1 MGIDTMDSV
10 ASLANTEGSSTLAER
25 PQHFV
30 AMQYV
35 AELCSVLQYSQSFVG
50 RELGGAIA
58 M

>member
-1 MGIDTMDSV
+1 MTSEAGLRPAHAD
-10 ASLANTEGSSTLAER
+10 GSSTIAER

-35 AELCSVLQYSQSFVG
+35 ADLCSVPQYSHSFVG